1 MNLLLI
7 TTINTRY
14 QSYDNVQTIIVV
26 VVELSNRLGC
36 IRTKFNRTLEV
47 SVMDKH
53 SNCGCH
59 TEGKNSCK
67 STCGCGCNSG
77 APKSAVNN
85 QWASPASVKST
96 ITDKCKCEKQE
107 KTATNNQ
114 WS

>member
-1 MNLLLI
+1 MLI
-7 TTINTRY
+7 STINTWYRRDY
-14 QSYDNVQTIIVV
+14 NVQTIIVV
-26 VVELSNRLGC
+26 VVELSIRLGC

-47 SVMDKH
+47 NVMSKH

-59 TEGKNSCK
+59 TEGKNSCE

-96 ITDKCKCEKQE
+96 ITDKCKCDKNE

-114 WS
+114 WC